1 MRDVYNDYVIPP
13 WNERDPDAPTSR
25 MKTTKAEGE
34 WWKRDRER
42 LCTIILHEFCIFFLH
57 ACLCLCLEM
66 RPIAR
71 LQAVYIILATLQR
84 ATCAWIKGMQK
95 QNKKQLWYIHCITII
110 IAHAWNATPSAAS
123 ELGHH
128 PPVSPEQPTHE
139 LLLVFS
145 RQQTETQNRTEPEL
159 FFKHAFLCISSLSPF
174 LSSLTG
180 SEERRY
186 ICSVLTHVLSFPR
199 AHGFLKSRLSRIE
212 QIKKN
217 LPLIKELK
225 QKRVMRFKI

>member
-1 MRDVYNDYVIPP
+1 MNQRN
-13 WNERDPDAPTSR
+13 AKTKQ
-25 MKTTKAEGE
+25 KTTVVYSLHHHHHSACM
-34 WWKRDRER
+34 ER
-42 LCTIILHEFCIFFLH
+42 N
-57 ACLCLCLEM
+57 
-66 RPIAR
+66 PICS
-71 LQAVYIILATLQR
+71 LR
-84 ATCAWIKGMQK
+84 AGSSSSC
-95 QNKKQLWYIHCITII
+95 
-110 IAHAWNATPSAAS
+110 
-123 ELGHH
+123 
-128 PPVSPEQPTHE
+128 SPEQPTHE

-145 RQQTETQNRTEPEL
+145 RQQTETQNRTEPEP
-159 FFKHAFLCISSLSPF
+159 FFKHAFLCVSSLSLSPF

-180 SEERRY
+180 SEERSY